1 MANKPITVRINT
13 EKIIKGEMFKGKNG
27 AILDLVIWPNRD
39 GEGQYGDTHYV
50 IQDISKE
57 SKAKGAKGMIIGNA
71 KVPQQ
76 EQQPSRPAAPAR
88 PAPPAKPAAAALDDN
103 SDDDIPF

>member
-1 MANKPITVRINT
+1 MANKPITVTINT

-27 AILDLVIWPNRD
+27 SILDLVIWPNRD
-39 GEGQYGDTHYV
+39 GEGQYGDTHYCV
-50 IQDISKE
+50 QDISKA
-57 SKAKGAKGMIIGNA
+57 SKERGAKGPIIGNA

-76 EQQPSRPAAPAR
+76 EPPARPAAPAR
-88 PAPPAKPAAAALDDN
+88 PAPPAKPAASALDDN